1 MIQIEQAFE
10 NLDAAM
16 LFIDCTHR
24 IQWMNRMASRLFSG
38 SEGMRR
44 ACYRVEAHGAGFC
57 NICPTGRAIEC
68 KSPAHYQFTF
78 EKGGSSREFE
88 VIAVPVFSNDGRPGG
103 VLELIMDVTGKG
115 LIKIKHEEL
124 MARVEKMAALGQL
137 AAGVAHELNT
147 PLGTISIISNEIERL
162 IGEGGGQ
169 TAKEALREYLAD
181 MRGEVD
187 RMRRIINDL
196 RGFSSAGT
204 TAPVMTDLNG
214 LVVRTLDFLVKGQ
227 EKVAALERSLGP
239 VPELLT
245 DPDRF
250 RQVLVNIVKN
260 AFDAI
265 EETHGGRVRVLTS
278 TEASYARVTVEDN
291 GPGMAPEVLKR
302 LFEPFFTTKPVGKGT
317 GLGLSVSYG
326 IMRDLKGEI
335 KVESRPG
342 MTRVDLLLPLTNQV
356 RDGAHT
362 HT

>member
-1 MIQIEQAFE
+1 MIQQAFE

-24 IQWMNRMASRLFSG
+24 IQWMNRMASELFSS

-44 ACYRVEAHGAGFC
+44 ACYRVETHGAGFC

-68 KSPAHYQFTF
+68 KSPAHYQFSF

-88 VIAVPVFSNDGRPGG
+88 VIAVPVFADDGSPGG

-124 MARVEKMAALGQL
+124 MARVEKMAAIGQL

-162 IGEGGGQ
+162 VEEKADSS
-169 TAKEALREYLAD
+169 AKETLREYLSD
-181 MRGEVD
+181 MRGEVE

-204 TAPVMTDLNG
+204 TELVMTDLNS
-214 LVVRTLDFLVKGQ
+214 LIERTLEFMTKGHS
-227 EKVAALERSLGP
+227 RSSSLDRFFGQL
-239 VPELLT
+239 PELLT

-250 RQVLVNIVKN
+250 RQVLVNIIKN
-260 AFDAI
+260 AFDAT
-265 EETHGGRVRVLTS
+265 EGMERGAVKVFTS
-278 TEASYARVTVEDN
+278 TEDGFAKVTVEDN
-291 GPGMAPEVLKR
+291 GPGMAPAVMKR

-335 KVESRPG
+335 RIESGPG
-342 MTRVDLLLPLTNQV
+342 KTAVDLLLPLTIQV

-362 HT
+362 RT